1 MKIALEK
8 DIREIDIK
16 AVEKYHIPQMVL
28 MENAGIALA
37 EEVKKHVNK
46 HSKIIIVVG
55 MGNNGGDGLV
65 CARHLHNESYLVKI
79 FMIGN
84 LKKLSKDA
92 NHNFEIIKHLNLPV
106 EMINDIGGVKKLS
119 KIIAYDDV
127 VVDCIFGIG
136 ITKAVEGVYELAIN
150 AINNSTGYIIS
161 CDIPSGVHASLG
173 VVMKTAVRADKTVAL
188 CLPKVGNIMYP
199 GAEYNGELVVKK
211 IAIPKELIAEMDI
224 PLETISHE
232 LIKLMIPKRQKNS
245 HKGIYG
251 KASIIAGSFG
261 MTGAAILCGKSAL
274 RSGVGLLKLIIPES
288 LHTII
293 TTSVPEAVTV
303 PLAET
308 RKGVFGINQVEKL
321 VQTCEAA
328 DVIAIGP
335 GCGQNAE
342 MNEILRHLIT
352 LVDKPVIID
361 ADGLNTLARHVDVL
375 GHKVN
380 KLVLTPHPGEMS
392 RLTKLPL
399 EVVNEHPI
407 RTAKEFA
414 QKWQVVVVLKGART
428 VIALPSGQTYL
439 NINGNPGMA
448 TAGSG
453 DVLTGIITSLV
464 AQGLTPENAAIA
476 GVYIHGYSGDLM
488 VTQKGEYG
496 LIAGDLIEGITQSFR
511 NLELEV

>member
-1 MKIALEK
+1 MKIATEK
-8 DIREIDIK
+8 DIRAIDLK
-16 AVEKYHIPQMVL
+16 AVEKYQIPQMVL

-65 CARHLHNESYLVKI
+65 CARHLHNESYGVKI

-84 LKKLSKDA
+84 LKKLSEHA
-92 NHNFEIIKHLNLPV
+92 NRNFEIIKHLSITV
-106 EMINDIGGVKKLS
+106 EMINDIGGVKKLG
-119 KIIAYDDV
+119 KTIAYDDV

-136 ITKAVEGVYELAIN
+136 ITKDVEGVYELAIDE
-150 AINNSTGYIIS
+150 INESKGYIIS
-161 CDIPSGVHASLG
+161 CDIPSGIHASEGL
-173 VVMKTAVRADKTVAL
+173 VMKTAVRAHKTVAL

-199 GAEYNGELVVKK
+199 AAEYNGELVVKK
-211 IAIPKELIAEMDI
+211 IAIPKELIAEMII

-232 LIKLMIPKRQKNS
+232 MVKQMIPKRPKNS
-245 HKGIYG
+245 HKGLYG

-288 LHTII
+288 LHAII

-321 VQTCEAA
+321 VQTCDTA

-342 MNEILRHLIT
+342 LNEILRHLVT

-361 ADGLNTLARHVDVL
+361 ADGLNTLARNVDVL
-375 GHKVN
+375 GHKKNEV
-380 KLVLTPHPGEMS
+380 VLTPHPGEMS
-392 RLTKLPL
+392 RLTNLPL
-399 EVVNEHPI
+399 EVINLHPI
-407 RTAKEFA
+407 TTARDFA
-414 QKWQVVVVLKGART
+414 KKWKVIVVLKGART
-428 VIALPSGQTYL
+428 VIALPSGQTYI

-464 AQGLTPENAAIA
+464 AQGLSPEKAAVA

-488 VTQKGEYG
+488 VSQKGEYG
-496 LIAGDLIEGITQSFR
+496 LIAGDLIEGITQAFKH
-511 NLELEV
+511 LELDV

>member
-1 MKIALEK
+1 MKIAVEK
-8 DIREIDIK
+8 DIRAIDLK
-16 AVEKYHIPQMVL
+16 AVEKYQIPYMVL

-37 EEVKKHVNK
+37 EEVKKHINP
-46 HSKIIIVVG
+46 HSKVIIIAG

-65 CARHLHNESYLVKI
+65 CARHLHNESYQVKI

-84 LKKLSKDA
+84 HKKLSEHA
-92 NHNFEIIKHLNLPV
+92 NHNFEIVKHLNIPV
-106 EMINDIGGVKKLS
+106 ETINDISGVKKLG
-119 KIIAYDDV
+119 KTIDYDDV

-136 ITKAVEGVYELAIN
+136 ITKEVEGVYELAIDE
-150 AINNSTGYIIS
+150 INESSGYVIS
-161 CDIPSGVHASLG
+161 CDIPSGIHASEGL
-173 VVMKTAVRADKTVAL
+173 VMKTAVRADKTVAL

-199 GAEYNGELVVKK
+199 AAEYNGELVVKK
-211 IAIPKELIAEMDI
+211 IAIPKELVAEMPI
-224 PLETISHE
+224 PLETITHDMV
-232 LIKLMIPKRQKNS
+232 KRMIPKRQRNS
-245 HKGIYG
+245 HKGVYG

-375 GHKVN
+375 RNKVN
-380 KLVLTPHPGEMS
+380 QVVLTPHPGEMS
-392 RLTKLPL
+392 RLTNLPL
-399 EVVNEHPI
+399 EVINQHPI
-407 RTAKEFA
+407 NTAREFA
-414 QKWQVVVVLKGART
+414 AKWKVTVVLKGART
-428 VIALPSGQTYL
+428 VIALPSGQTYI

-464 AQGLTPENAAIA
+464 AQGLSPENAAIA

-488 VTQKGEYG
+488 VGQKGEYG
-496 LIAGDLIEGITQSFR
+496 LIAGDLIEGITQAFR
-511 NLELEV
+511 NLEV

>member
-1 MKIALEK
+1 MKIAVEK
-8 DIREIDIK
+8 DIRAIDLK
-16 AVEKYHIPQMVL
+16 AVEKYQIPYMVL

-37 EEVKKHVNK
+37 EEVKKHINP
-46 HSKIIIVVG
+46 HSKVIIIAG

-65 CARHLHNESYLVKI
+65 CARHLHNESYRVKI

-84 LKKLSKDA
+84 HKKLSEHA
-92 NHNFEIIKHLNLPV
+92 NHNFEIVKHLNIPV
-106 EMINDIGGVKKLS
+106 ETINDISGVKKLG
-119 KIIAYDDV
+119 KIIAYDDI

-136 ITKAVEGVYELAIN
+136 ITKEVEGVYELAIDE
-150 AINNSTGYIIS
+150 INESSGFVIS
-161 CDIPSGVHASLG
+161 CDIPSGIHASEGL
-173 VVMKTAVRADKTVAL
+173 VMKTAVRANKTVAL

-199 GAEYNGELVVKK
+199 AAEYNGELVVKK
-211 IAIPKELIAEMDI
+211 IAIPKELVDEMPI
-224 PLETISHE
+224 PLETITVDMV
-232 LIKLMIPKRQKNS
+232 KQMIPKRQRNS
-245 HKGIYG
+245 HKGVYG

-321 VQTCEAA
+321 VHTCDAA

-352 LVDKPVIID
+352 LVDRPVIID

-375 GHKVN
+375 RN
-380 KLVLTPHPGEMS
+380 KINDVVLTPHPGEMS
-392 RLTKLPL
+392 RLTNLPL
-399 EVVNEHPI
+399 EVINQHPI
-407 RTAKEFA
+407 NTAREFA
-414 QKWQVVVVLKGART
+414 SKWQVTVVLKGART
-428 VIALPSGQTYL
+428 VIALPSGQTYI

-464 AQGLTPENAAIA
+464 AQGLSAENAAIA

-488 VTQKGEYG
+488 VGQKGEYG
-496 LIAGDLIEGITQSFR
+496 LIAGDLIEGITQAFR
-511 NLELEV
+511 NLEE

>member
-1 MKIALEK
+1 MKIAVEK
-8 DIREIDIK
+8 DIREIDLR
-16 AVEKYHIPQMVL
+16 ANEKYRISQIVL
-28 MENAGIALA
+28 MENSGIALA
-37 EEVKKHVNK
+37 EEVKKHVNR
-46 HSKIIIVVG
+46 HSKVIIVVG

-65 CARHLHNESYLVKI
+65 CARHLHNESYSVKI

-84 LKKLSKDA
+84 LKKLSEHA
-92 NHNFEIIKHLNLPV
+92 NQNFEIIKHLNIPV
-106 EMINDIGGVKKLS
+106 EMINDIGGVKKLG
-119 KIIAYDDV
+119 KLIAYDDV

-136 ITKAVEGVYELAIN
+136 ITKDVEGVYELAID
-150 AINNSTGYIIS
+150 AINDSEGYIIS
-161 CDIPSGVHASLG
+161 CDMPSGIHASEGL
-173 VVMKTAVRADKTVAL
+173 VMKTAVRADKTVAL

-199 GAEYNGELVVKK
+199 AAEYNGELVVKK
-211 IAIPKELIAEMDI
+211 ISVPNELIAEMSL

-232 LIKLMIPKRQKNS
+232 FIKQLIPKRQRNS
-245 HKGIYG
+245 HKGVYG

-321 VQTCEAA
+321 VQTCDAA

-361 ADGLNTLARHVDVL
+361 ADGLNTLAKHVDVL
-375 GHKVN
+375 EN
-380 KLVLTPHPGEMS
+380 KLNKVVLTPHPGEMS
-392 RLTKLPL
+392 RLTNLPL
-399 EVVNEHPI
+399 EVINQHPI
-407 RTAKEFA
+407 RTASEFA
-414 QKWQVVVVLKGART
+414 HKWQVIVVLKGART
-428 VIALPSGQTYL
+428 VVALPSGQIYI
-439 NINGNPGMA
+439 NVNGNPGMA

-488 VTQKGEYG
+488 VSQKGEYG
-496 LIAGDLIEGITQSFR
+496 LIAGDLIEGITHVFR